1 MIRMA
6 GNALRWLKGDA
17 TTADLALRLGMDGI
31 GATMAAVSTPGDI
44 GDKMIAGLTDATMSS
59 VGGLALGR
67 LGGKNQA
74 IGTMLDMAGS
84 YGGAMGSIPVG
95 EKLLQGKDLLMGGK
109 GESPW
114 QRMSREQQEQFA
126 QQMEIELLQKYGLLT
141 PGMGHNLGQAN
152 VANVGVFGNG
162 IA

>member
-1 MIRMA
+1 MIRFA
-6 GNALRWLKGDA
+6 GNALKWLKGDA
-17 TTADLALRLGMDGI
+17 TAADLALRIGMDGI
-31 GATMAAVSTPGDI
+31 GAGMNALSTPGDV
-44 GDKMIAGLTDATMSS
+44 GDKLLTFGTDLTMSS
-59 VGGLALGR
+59 VAGLGAGR

-84 YGGAMGSIPVG
+84 YGGAMGSIPVS
-95 EKLLQGKDLLMGGK
+95 EKILQGKDLIMGGK
-109 GESPW
+109 GETPW

-126 QQMEIELLQKYGLLT
+126 RQMEIDLLQKYGLLT
-141 PGMGHNLGQAN
+141 PGMGYNIGQAN

>member
-1 MIRMA
+1 MIRFA

-17 TTADLALRLGMDGI
+17 TAADLALRIGMDGI
-31 GATMAAVSTPGDI
+31 GAGMNALSTPGDF
-44 GDKMIAGLTDATMSS
+44 GDKLITFGTDLGMSAG
-59 VGGLALGR
+59 GGLAVGR

-84 YGGAMGSIPVG
+84 YGGAMGSIPVS

-141 PGMGHNLGQAN
+141 PGMGHNIGQAN
-152 VANVGVFGNG
+152 VANVGVFDNG